1 MTGGSG
7 PRGQRGPHQQIS
19 AFRAGAPGVR
29 LVPGTKTFESMLSEV
44 ECRPQQDAALRA
56 VRGDEREPV
65 ALPPG
70 GVEFCKLAENGH
82 RTLLLSG
89 APYEFADAH
98 DQAVDALAEFRSG
111 VCGPHFRAGCRRFAC
126 QVRSLF
132 RRHAL
137 HPYNA
142 ALAAAPRA

>member
-1 MTGGSG
+1 M
-7 PRGQRGPHQQIS
+7 
-19 AFRAGAPGVR
+19 
-29 LVPGTKTFESMLSEV
+29 TFETVARYQKWSVAPSRTLHFAP
-44 ECRPQQDAALRA
+44 CA
-56 VRGDEREPV
+56 VMSAR
-65 ALPPG
+65 
-70 GVEFCKLAENGH
+70 GVEFCKLAESGH

-142 ALAAAPRA
+142 ALAAAARA